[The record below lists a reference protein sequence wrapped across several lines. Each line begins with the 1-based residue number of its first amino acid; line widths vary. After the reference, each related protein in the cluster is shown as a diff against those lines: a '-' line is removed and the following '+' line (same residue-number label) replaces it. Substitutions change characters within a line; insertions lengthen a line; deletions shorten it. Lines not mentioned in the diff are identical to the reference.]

1 MAELDL
7 WYINNCSIWLDLKI
21 ILMTV
26 VRNRNFGDRGTIRC
40 DRNRGSLA
48 MSAPMQSFRKRSGG
62 HDALDSVEFRLV
74 KLAKEVAL
82 QPLLI
87 LARS

>member
-1 MAELDL
+1 
-7 WYINNCSIWLDLKI
+7 
-21 ILMTV
+21 
-26 VRNRNFGDRGTIRC
+26 
-40 DRNRGSLA
+40 